1 MPFER
6 FLALLPSLKPR
17 YYSIS
22 SSPKV
27 HANIVS
33 MTVGVVKASAWS
45 GRGEYRGVASNYL
58 AELNTGDA
66 AACFIRT
73 PQSGFQM
80 PNDPETPMIM
90 VGPGTGI
97 APFRGFIQARSVL
110 KKEGSTL
117 GEALLYFGCRRPDHD
132 DLYREELDQAEQD
145 GLVTIRRCYSRVE
158 NEPKG
163 YVQHLLKQ
171 DTQKLMT
178 LIEKGLIFTYA
189 VMDRKWLLM

>member
-1 MPFER
+1 
-6 FLALLPSLKPR
+6 
-17 YYSIS
+17 
-22 SSPKV
+22 
-27 HANIVS
+27 

-80 PNDPETPMIM
+80 PDEPETPMIM

-132 DLYREELDQAEQD
+132 DLYREEPGSSGTGRFGHNPPMLLARRKRTKRICPALAQARYAEID
-145 GLVTIRRCYSRVE
+145 
-158 NEPKG
+158 
-163 YVQHLLKQ
+163 
-171 DTQKLMT
+171 DTH
-178 LIEKGLIFTYA
+178 
-189 VMDRKWLLM
+189 

>member
-80 PNDPETPMIM
+80 PDEPETPMIM

-117 GEALLYFGCRRPDHD
+117 GEALLYFLAAAAQTMTTFTEKSWIKRNRTVWSQSADATRASKTNQKNMSSTCSSK
-132 DLYREELDQAEQD
+132 
-145 GLVTIRRCYSRVE
+145 IRR
-158 NEPKG
+158 N
-163 YVQHLLKQ
+163 
-171 DTQKLMT
+171 
-178 LIEKGLIFTYA
+178 
-189 VMDRKWLLM
+189 